1 MKDHI
6 KPTLRK
12 KPDQIVLQVGTNDL
26 VSDRAPD
33 LIAKLIVDVACSMK
47 TENHDVTAYNIIAR
61 ADHFKG
67 RANEVNDYLSKLR
80 MERNLYLIDH
90 SKTLETQHLNG
101 SKLNLSRRG
110 APILQ
115 NTLCKFLSKIFHWCF
130 EENNVEI
137 ATVSSTAPQSD
148 EECSKSKA
156 SQTANTENT
165 KMDLKALRLK
175 NANKLIIDYLNINS
189 LRNKFEFLTSLIKDN
204 IDILMISETKPDQTF
219 FPRNK
224 FVKQEKV
231 ATLLLF

>member
-1 MKDHI
+1 MRHFAGAKVRCMKDHI

-33 LIAKLIVDVACSMK
+33 LIAKSIVDVACSMK
-47 TENHDVTAYNIIAR
+47 TENHDFTAYNIIAR

-67 RANEVNDYLSKLR
+67 RTNEVNDYLSKLR

-115 NTLCKFLSKIFHWCF
+115 NTLCKFLSKIFH
-130 EENNVEI
+130 
-137 ATVSSTAPQSD
+137 
-148 EECSKSKA
+148 
-156 SQTANTENT
+156 
-165 KMDLKALRLK
+165 
-175 NANKLIIDYLNINS
+175 
-189 LRNKFEFLTSLIKDN
+189 
-204 IDILMISETKPDQTF
+204 
-219 FPRNK
+219 
-224 FVKQEKV
+224 
-231 ATLLLF
+231 